1 MRLKRQ
7 PLPQVMGSNG
17 NYPPGAQHDPAA
29 PWNEPKK
36 VLKKVTV
43 SVTYSQ
49 EVEVEVWEGSSIQDI
64 GVEVREQIMLPKT
77 ACAALAPVMH
87 GKIKETLLGWGED
100 DFAVAE

>member
-64 GVEVREQIMLPKT
+64 GIEVREQIMLPKA
-77 ACAALAPVMH
+77 ACAAFATVMH
-87 GKIKETLLGWGED
+87 GKIKETLLGWIED

>member
-1 MRLKRQ
+1 MNLKT
-7 PLPQVMGSNG
+7 
-17 NYPPGAQHDPAA
+17 
-29 PWNEPKK
+29 

-49 EVEVEVWEGSSIQDI
+49 EVEVEVREESSVYDI
-64 GVEVREQIMLPKT
+64 ETAGLGNRFMLPKV
-77 ACAALAPVMH
+77 ACATLAPVMH

>member
-17 NYPPGAQHDPAA
+17 NYPPGAQYDPAA
-29 PWNEPKK
+29 PWNEPKT

-49 EVEVEVWEGSSIQDI
+49 EVEVEVREESSTYDI
-64 GVEVREQIMLPKT
+64 ETAVREQIMLPKI
-77 ACAALAPVMH
+77 ACATLAPVMH